1 MSSAS
6 PPAPTPFGAPSPELT
21 EVDLLLR
28 LARRWRRLGTQEAA
42 EQGLSPHQERALLAV
57 ARLSRGSAEHL
68 EQADGSAEHLRQPDG
83 SAEHLVR
90 GEDGSAEHL
99 PQPDGPAEHLPQPDG
114 SAEHLPPTGVR
125 VSHLA
130 VHLGIAPRSATEVAD
145 ALEAAGL
152 LTRSPDPT
160 DRRAVLLALT
170 EAGRHTVA
178 QVRDRRRAA
187 ADAAVAT
194 LSATDRAELRRLLEA
209 LLAT

>member
-1 MSSAS
+1 MSSS
-6 PPAPTPFGAPSPELT
+6 PPPAPAPSGAASPELT

-68 EQADGSAEHLRQPDG
+68 ERP
-83 SAEHLVR
+83 
-90 GEDGSAEHL
+90 EDGSAEHL
-99 PQPDGPAEHLPQPDG
+99 G
-114 SAEHLPPTGVR
+114 PTGVR

-194 LSATDRAELRRLLEA
+194 LPAADRAELRRLLEA